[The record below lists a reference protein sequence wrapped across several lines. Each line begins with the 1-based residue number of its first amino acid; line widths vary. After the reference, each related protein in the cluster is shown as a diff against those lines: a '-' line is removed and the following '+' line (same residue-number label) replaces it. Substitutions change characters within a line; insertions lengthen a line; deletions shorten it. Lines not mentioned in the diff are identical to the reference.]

1 MSLVRLMGIVGIA
14 RELIVFGSES
24 FDDFVKIIYLCV
36 FGLKCFLEL
45 YCGILG
51 V

>member
-1 MSLVRLMGIVGIA
+1 MSLMGIVGIA
-14 RELIVFGSES
+14 RELIVFGSEG
-24 FDDFVKIIYLCV
+24 FDDFVKIVYLCV